1 MSRYNFQNL
10 DWPHISVP
18 HFCLLYLWPLGP
30 SSLYISHKELGTV
43 EDTHAITATAI
54 FKFEVC
60 TIFFLEKRKNITVNL
75 GIFASYLS
83 KEKSSAHR
91 FSPGARFIL
100 L

>member
-1 MSRYNFQNL
+1 MLSRLQ
-10 DWPHISVP
+10 
-18 HFCLLYLWPLGP
+18 LYLNLR
-30 SSLYISHKELGTV
+30 YV
-43 EDTHAITATAI
+43 R
-54 FKFEVC
+54 
-60 TIFFLEKRKNITVNL
+60 FFLENRKNITVNL